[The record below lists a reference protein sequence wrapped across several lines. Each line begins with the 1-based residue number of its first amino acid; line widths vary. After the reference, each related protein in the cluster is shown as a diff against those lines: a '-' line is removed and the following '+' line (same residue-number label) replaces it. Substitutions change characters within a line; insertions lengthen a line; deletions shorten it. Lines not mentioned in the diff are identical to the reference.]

1 MSDCLET
8 IEEIGEESKE
18 LFIESGGDSFS
29 NHIPCLNDSDLF
41 IDMLK
46 SLLEN
51 HQSLNTNYKTIL

>member
-18 LFIESGGDSFS
+18 LFIDSGGDSFH
-29 NHIPCLNDSDLF
+29 HIQCLNDSDLF
-41 IDMLK
+41 IDTLK
-46 SLLEN
+46 NLLEN